1 MFSTRIINYNNTR
14 MLNICDTDLLGRT
27 LKRDNFSLKI
37 SQEYYAGKVVEKEEA
52 KDLLKESDSINM
64 VGKEIISLSVDMGI
78 GSQDGVKVIDGIP
91 FLIVFKM

>member
-1 MFSTRIINYNNTR
+1 
-14 MLNICDTDLLGRT
+14 MLNICDADLLGRT

-37 SQEYYAGKVVEKEEA
+37 SQEYYAEKVIEKEEA
-52 KDLLKESDSINM
+52 KDLLKESDNINM
-64 VGKEIISLSVDMGI
+64 VGKEIISLSVDLGI